1 MSTRP
6 SIWFDANE
14 KRLAELHAEGYT
26 ASEIAKHLGMSRFSV
41 TSKISA
47 MKLNRGH
54 DRRGSNPLVSLVPS
68 PREPMPAPT
77 PQLRPADDATLSP
90 FSSSLG
96 CRWIEAKEPVEQMR
110 TGLAYEELICGK
122 PVKAP
127 GESYCA
133 KHHAIVWVRGSAGN
147 AR

>member
-6 SIWFDANE
+6 SIWFGANE

-26 ASEIAKHLGMSRFSV
+26 AAEIAKHLGMSRFSV

-54 DRRGSNPLVSLVPS
+54 DRRGLNPLVSLVPS
-68 PREPMPAPT
+68 PREPMPAP
-77 PQLRPADDATLSP
+77 QLRPVENAPLSP